1 MDLDWL
7 LLPHSVALSSPDNIL
22 VEAGPKISA
31 YVDYR
36 VSRMNELLSCF
47 TNSSDT
53 AAAASSQSQER
64 SRQQL
69 FDTLYGPKN
78 LAANVKIAAY
88 MNLDLQTDK
97 LCEDGLLRFDEDKDV
112 YVRTGAGQFK
122 L

>member
-7 LLPHSVALSSPDNIL
+7 LLPHSVALSSPENIL
-22 VEAGPKISA
+22 VEAGPKIAA

-47 TNSSDT
+47 TSPSNT

-112 YVRTGAGQFK
+112 FVRTGAGQFK